1 MAGNWHPTTPCWDP
15 LDPDQETERCRA
27 TKARARKL
35 CDPIGRQSTWR
46 AASIRCALCGVC
58 GVLGHIQMGYLDAT
72 ITSALLRDVVWSLR
86 LQDMRAYTIAKPVA
100 LTHFADLAQKRVRIG
115 SAIIGL
121 MRRGGWPK
129 QAETIVN
136 KFEIIL
142 NEY

>member
-58 GVLGHIQMGYLDAT
+58 GVLGHQYDPNGIFGCNDYV
-72 ITSALLRDVVWSLR
+72 SGV
-86 LQDMRAYTIAKPVA
+86 LQ
-100 LTHFADLAQKRVRIG
+100 
-115 SAIIGL
+115 
-121 MRRGGWPK
+121 
-129 QAETIVN
+129 
-136 KFEIIL
+136 
-142 NEY
+142 